1 MFESVDKLTTQ
12 HEGSI
17 IQVIYCEDLLVK
29 LTKKR
34 KGCISTVDED
44 VNLFTVCPFE
54 TVGKRKAR
62 RV

>member
-1 MFESVDKLTTQ
+1 MRD
-12 HEGSI
+12 I

-44 VNLFTVCPFE
+44 VNLYSLFVLL
-54 TVGKRKAR
+54 RQLAR
-62 RV
+62 EKLEGYK